1 MNADYKDLPDFCN
14 QDVVF
19 SSMIMAEIV
28 ALMLSIVQPGSYMD
42 KLEYLAIASMVIQWI
57 LMIDLILLCKL
68 KHFLQKMATVPF
80 YLTIFL
86 LLQVVTFIVSSGS
99 DRILH
104 YLQLDAS
111 FQGEWK
117 TAFLMQN
124 MALSVLF
131 SIIIIHYAFLNAR
144 WKKQLVLQSQSRINA
159 LQARIRPHFLF
170 NSLNTIAALIHID
183 PERADKAILD
193 LSEIFRASMNQQ
205 TLISLEQELQ
215 IVKKY
220 LQIEKLRLDKRLQ
233 VDWQIQL
240 KDKSI
245 PVPALMI
252 QPLVENAVYHGIEQ
266 LPQGGCIQIQIK
278 ESEESIKIAIQ
289 NPLEKKSANSAGNR
303 LALKNICERLK
314 LIYQKNADIN
324 IEQNEQFYRVTLSL
338 PKNAIPDR

>member
-42 KLEYLAIASMVIQWI
+42 KLEYLAIASMVIQWS

-68 KHFLQKMATVPF
+68 KHYLQKLAIVPF

-86 LLQVVTFIVSSGS
+86 LLQMVTFIVSSSS
-99 DRILH
+99 DSIIH
-104 YLQLDAS
+104 YLQLDAA

-117 TAFLMQN
+117 AAFLMQN

-131 SIIIIHYAFLNAR
+131 SIIIIHYAYLNAR
-144 WKKQLVLQSQSRINA
+144 WKKQLLLQSQSRINA

-170 NSLNTIAALIHID
+170 NSMNTIAALIHLD

-205 TLISLEQELQ
+205 TMISLEQELQ

-233 VDWQIQL
+233 VDWQIQVG
-240 KDKSI
+240 DQTVQ
-245 PVPALMI
+245 VPALMI

-266 LPQGGCIQIQIK
+266 LPVGGNIQIQIK
-278 ESEESIKIAIQ
+278 ENEETIKIVIQ
-289 NPLEKKSANSAGNR
+289 NPLQKKSGNSSGNR
-303 LALKNICERLK
+303 IALKNICERLK
-314 LIYQKNADIN
+314 LIYQKNADIH
-324 IEQNEQFYRVTLSL
+324 IEQSESFYRVTLTL
-338 PKNAIPDR
+338 PKKP